1 MLGFCPMSFAI
12 PTPKHPALQL
22 GFFVYPSSLLTWM
35 CHLLAL
41 TPQGRTNFFLK
52 AQAQSTALYTMTA
65 SAGSLYSTTNMAW
78 KTYIYHQHG
87 LAILCLPTAKP
98 WPRYGEGSSWA
109 LLRFFTKMK
118 SQFSV
123 L

>member
-1 MLGFCPMSFAI
+1 MSFAI

-52 AQAQSTALYTMTA
+52 AQAQSTALCTMTA
-65 SAGSLYSTTNMAW
+65 SAESLCSTTNMAW
-78 KTYIYHQHG
+78 KT
-87 LAILCLPTAKP
+87 CLPPT
-98 WPRYGEGSSWA
+98 WPGNPLPPHSQA
-109 LLRFFTKMK
+109 LAPLW
-118 SQFSV
+118 
-123 L
+123 